1 MLEDHGHSVN
11 TEKRRFSTLLIPKA
25 AFPKLWV
32 PNLANLA
39 TTLLLESSRYIPL
52 QNDGIFVALQAVCQ
66 LKPEEALP
74 SGGSSE
80 IPRDLSGLLLR
91 DVEIGITD
99 IESNRRRHPF
109 CSEVCSVGPYWSC
122 TST

>member
-52 QNDGIFVALQAVCQ
+52 QAVCQ

-80 IPRDLSGLLLR
+80 IARDLSGLLLR

-109 CSEVCSVGPYWSC
+109 CSEVYSVGPYWS
-122 TST
+122 

>member
-52 QNDGIFVALQAVCQ
+52 QAVCQ

-80 IPRDLSGLLLR
+80 IARDLSGLLLR
-91 DVEIGITD
+91 DVEIGTLTLSR
-99 IESNRRRHPF
+99 IEDAIHFVQKFIQLARIGL
-109 CSEVCSVGPYWSC
+109 EVQLDV
-122 TST
+122 T